1 LNAFTLDYREMKKL
15 EYLTVICK
23 SMGPPKRWGQIAAT
37 SNYCFIV
44 MYEWR
49 YFSLLHHTD
58 LFHKLRHLFGTFKMI
73 WRLFTNHWL
82 V

>member
-44 MYEWR
+44 
-49 YFSLLHHTD
+49 
-58 LFHKLRHLFGTFKMI
+58 
-73 WRLFTNHWL
+73 
-82 V
+82 